1 MKGFL
6 TSVFGLLLLLAPLPV
21 LAAAS
26 FFYVVSPDGVELTTT
41 ASMDGKVLANL
52 PQGMKLTVVAEE
64 EEWTRIDFNGRL
76 GWVPSASVKPF
87 TENLWPVY
95 AQHYA
100 TIAQTEHVVYA
111 LIADFTRDGVEDL
124 YIVTDEDTAAGNYTE
139 SIYHGH
145 EVIYQKSLTD
155 GLMILQDGL
164 QYFIRHDATIN
175 SEAAFSLMAL
185 NDQAKADY
193 YDASAGD
200 ESYKIKTN
208 SYVQTIHILQ
218 PALDAAA
225 EKTFISEEIT
235 SKDYSGAELVN
246 AYNESVY
253 LQRRAERVNG
263 AEQELTD
270 AEYNA
275 LFAPYNKAK
284 TVAKIYDDNYKSA
297 ALSTKFSFNK
307 QRVLD
312 ELIALG
318 EAYQTVVETELSDAE
333 LQTLRDK
340 LAQSVVLELPFS
352 EGERLPQ
359 MFIKNML
366 QLMAQQTARSGEV
379 SFDQELVMANI
390 RAFYGVKP
398 EEQLEIADVKLVDEQ
413 YVTNVSAPELNSY
426 RQLTNVQKLT
436 KDFVA
441 VQFTEYELPQT
452 IIVTESEKELIAG
465 NVTQEGYVIFKH
477 VADEWLYIDTVKVLD
492 GLNMLRYE
500 DYANQ
505 LMAKEVAPVEKALD
519 AELVAKVEEE
529 PLPVEE
535 KKQPV
540 AASLFILIFALILS
554 FGLGYAFYAYKYKR
568 AK

>member
-21 LAAAS
+21 VAAAS
-26 FFYVVSPDGVELTTT
+26 FFYVVAPDGVELTTT

-100 TIAQTEHVVYA
+100 TIEQTEHVVYA

-139 SIYHGH
+139 SIYRGR

-200 ESYKIKTN
+200 ESYKIKIN

-312 ELIALG
+312 ELIALA
-318 EAYQTVVETELSDAE
+318 EAYQTVAETELSDAE
-333 LQTLRDK
+333 LQTLREK

-359 MFIKNML
+359 MFVKNML

-465 NVTQEGYVIFKH
+465 NVTQEGYVIFKR
-477 VADEWLYIDTVKVLD
+477 VADEWLYIDTVKVVE

-505 LMAKEVAPVEKALD
+505 LMAKEVAPVEKALN
-519 AELVAKVEEE
+519 AEVEEE

>member
-21 LAAAS
+21 VAAAS

-100 TIAQTEHVVYA
+100 TIEQTEHVVYA

-139 SIYHGH
+139 SIYRGH

-312 ELIALG
+312 ELIALA

-333 LQTLRDK
+333 LQTLREK
-340 LAQSVVLELPFS
+340 LAQSVVLQLPFS

-359 MFIKNML
+359 MFVKNML

-465 NVTQEGYVIFKH
+465 NVTQEGYVIFKR
-477 VADEWLYIDTVKVLD
+477 VTDEWLYIDTVKVVE

-505 LMAKEVAPVEKALD
+505 LMVKEVAPVEKALN
-519 AELVAKVEEE
+519 AEVEEE

-568 AK
+568 AS